1 MSTSQ
6 RIDIVSESVPEFR
19 GASSWFTGMAIA
31 FIVAGTLAIIV
42 PFFAGLAVAALVGW
56 LLVAGGLMHAVNA
69 FRSDSITRAVW
80 QVLVGAF
87 YVIAGLYFVAHPLIA
102 LGTLTISLAAVLF
115 CEAIM
120 DFMAW
125 SATRHEH
132 GAGWLLVNTIATALL
147 GLLIWLRWPSVSV
160 WIVGFLVGAKLII
173 SGVSRLMLRSADRER
188 GLIS

>member
-6 RIDIVSESVPEFR
+6 RIDMYSESVPEFR
-19 GASSWFTGMAIA
+19 GGASWFIGMAVA
-31 FIVAGTLAIIV
+31 FIVAGMLAIIV
-42 PFFAGLAVAALVGW
+42 PFVAGLAVAALVGW
-56 LLVAGGLMHAVNA
+56 LLVAGGLMHGVNA
-69 FRSDSITRAVW
+69 FRSDSITRAAW
-80 QVLVGAF
+80 QVFVGAF

-147 GLLIWLRWPSVSV
+147 SLLIWLQWPSVSV
-160 WIVGFLVGAKLII
+160 WVVGVLVGAKLII
-173 SGVSRLMLRSADRER
+173 SGVSRLMLRSTVREH

>member
-6 RIDIVSESVPEFR
+6 RIDMVSESVPEFR
-19 GASSWFTGMAIA
+19 GASSWFIGMAIA
-31 FIVAGTLAIIV
+31 FIVGGALAIIV
-42 PFFAGLAVAALVGW
+42 PFIAGLAVAALVGW
-56 LLVAGGLMHAVNA
+56 LLVAGGLMHGVNA

-80 QVLVGAF
+80 QLLVGAF

-102 LGTLTISLAAVLF
+102 LGTLTISLAAVLL

-125 SATRHEH
+125 SATRHEQ
-132 GAGWLLVNTIATALL
+132 GAGWLLVNTIATAFL
-147 GLLIWLRWPSVSV
+147 GLLIWLQWPAVSV
-160 WIVGFLVGAKLII
+160 WVVGVLVGAKLIT
-173 SGVSRLMLRSADRER
+173 SGIQRLMFRSTAREH